1 MLDVLAHPLV
11 EPSWLAAHLAD
22 GDGVVGSLTNER
34 CKEERS
40 CSCESRISITT
51 TFPDGSTDSMSISSS
66 ARKRKRVAA
75 SVSEELAVAPPITLS
90 ERSSTGLA
98 LLRIFVGYLWFQ
110 QLFWKMPLTFAGL
123 YGYVV
128 RESQHAILPGY
139 GALLQHTFLAGCSS
153 LSSPIGCTAFV
164 PLAACVW
171 TAELL
176 VAISLLFGLFTRFGA
191 MLATVLS
198 VQLYVGLAYTE
209 WIWTYGML
217 VLLALAFVAVPA
229 GRRLGID
236 LWLAPRLQEAGQ
248 RHSLARIA
256 SWFV

>member
-1 MLDVLAHPLV
+1 
-11 EPSWLAAHLAD
+11 
-22 GDGVVGSLTNER
+22 
-34 CKEERS
+34 
-40 CSCESRISITT
+40 
-51 TFPDGSTDSMSISSS
+51 MSISSS
-66 ARKRKRVAA
+66 AHEQKRVATA
-75 SVSEELAVAPPITLS
+75 ASEENAVTPPITLN

-98 LLRIFVGYLWFQ
+98 LLRILVGYLWFQ
-110 QLFWKMPLTFAGL
+110 QLFWKLPPTFAGL

-153 LSSPIGCTAFV
+153 LSSPAGCTAFV

-176 VAISLLFGLFTRFGA
+176 VSISLLFGLFTRFGA
-191 MLATVLS
+191 ILATILS
-198 VQLYVGLAYTE
+198 LQLYVGLAYTE

-217 VLLALAFVAVPA
+217 VLLALVFVAVPA

-236 LWLAPRLQEAGQ
+236 LWLAPRLEAAGQ
-248 RHSLARIA
+248 HHRVARIA